1 MRPSVRKRTEL
12 APRCLL
18 PVPKAT
24 YAHGAVFD
32 SMTQASGGGSQP
44 QYASAAPV
52 APAADVESADPVV
65 HRAAAAASRAAGD
78 ELGALAHLVAAETLE
93 ARAAKAP
100 GYSAA
105 GLCDVAT
112 GYFMKGDHETAER
125 WYRLVL
131 TLDPR
136 LAVAYQNLAAIYTS
150 AGRIAEAESCRTR
163 AYQIQRVFVEET
175 GNPVRR
181 VLILCAGSTSGNVP
195 FETLLPTARCCRI
208 KYVIDYAADAEDAEL
223 PAYDLVFN
231 AVGEPDVA
239 AGIAGRVERF
249 AAQCG
254 RPVLNPPAAIA
265 RTQRHNLPALL
276 TGLEDVIAAPCIR
289 CDTPPESREVLAGLL
304 ADAGIAFPVLARPA
318 ATHGGEGM
326 MRCKTLEELEIWL
339 CTSRGS
345 CYLSAFHD
353 CRSPDGQHRKY
364 RMIFVDREP
373 YPYHLAISP
382 HWMVHYF
389 SAGMEKA
396 PWKIEEERSF
406 LRHPGTALGPR
417 AMAAIAAMGNRL
429 DLDFGG
435 IDFALLPGGQV
446 FVFEANATML
456 VHRERYDGVLAHKN
470 LHVQNIVDAFERM
483 QARRTAG

>member
-1 MRPSVRKRTEL
+1 
-12 APRCLL
+12 
-18 PVPKAT
+18 
-24 YAHGAVFD
+24 
-32 SMTQASGGGSQP
+32 MTQLPGGGSQP
-44 QYASAAPV
+44 WLAPETYA
-52 APAADVESADPVV
+52 APAADIESADPAV
-65 HRAAAAASRAAGD
+65 HRAAAAAKRAGGD

-93 ARAAKAP
+93 ARAAEAP
-100 GYSAA
+100 GYSVT

-112 GYFMKGDHETAER
+112 GYFMKGEYETAAR
-125 WYRLVL
+125 WYRLAL
-131 TLDPR
+131 TLDPK

-150 AGRIAEAESCRTR
+150 AGRIAEAESCRVR
-163 AYQIQRVFVEET
+163 AYQIQRVFVEQA

-181 VLILCAGSTSGNVP
+181 VLILCAGHASGNVP
-195 FETLLPTARCCRI
+195 FETLLPTSRCCRI
-208 KYVIDYAADAEDAEL
+208 KYVIDYAEDAEDAGL

-231 AVGEPDVA
+231 VVGEPDVA
-239 AGIAGRVERF
+239 AAIAGRVERF

-265 RTQRHNLPALL
+265 RTQRHHLPALL
-276 TGLEDVIAAPCIR
+276 DGIEDVAAASCIR
-289 CDTPPESREVLAGLL
+289 CDTPPASRAALAALL
-304 ADAGIAFPVLARPA
+304 VDAGIAFPVLARPA

-326 MRCKTLEELEIWL
+326 VRCKSLEELEIWL
-339 CTSRGS
+339 CTCQGS
-345 CYLSAFHD
+345 CYLAAFHD
-353 CRSPDGQHRKY
+353 CRSPDVQYRKY

-389 SAGMEKA
+389 SAGMEKT
-396 PWKIEEERSF
+396 PWKIEEERGF
-406 LRHPGTALGPR
+406 LQNPATALGSR
-417 AMAAIAAMGNRL
+417 AMAAIAAIGSRL

-435 IDFALLPGGQV
+435 IDFALLPDGRV

-456 VHRERYDGVLAHKN
+456 VHRERNDGVLAHKN

>member
-1 MRPSVRKRTEL
+1 MTQLPGGSSQPWL
-12 APRCLL
+12 APE
-18 PVPKAT
+18 T
-24 YAHGAVFD
+24 H
-32 SMTQASGGGSQP
+32 
-44 QYASAAPV
+44 AAPV
-52 APAADVESADPVV
+52 ADVESVDPAM
-65 HRAAAAASRAAGD
+65 HRAAAAVKRAGGD
-78 ELGALAHLVAAETLE
+78 ELAALAHLVAAETLE
-93 ARAAKAP
+93 ARAAEAP
-100 GYSAA
+100 EYSAA

-112 GYFMKGDHETAER
+112 GYFMKGEYETAAR

-131 TLDPR
+131 TLDPL
-136 LAVAYQNLAAIYTS
+136 LAVAYQNLAAIYIST
-150 AGRIAEAESCRTR
+150 GRIAEADFCRMR
-163 AYQIQRVFVEET
+163 AYQIQRVFVEQA
-175 GNPVRR
+175 GNPARR
-181 VLILCAGSTSGNVP
+181 VLILCAGSSSGNVP
-195 FETLLPTARCCRI
+195 FDTLLPTSRCCRI
-208 KYVIDYAADAEDAEL
+208 KYVIDYAADAEDAGL

-276 TGLEDVIAAPCIR
+276 RGLEHVAAAPCIR
-289 CDTPPESREVLAGLL
+289 CDTPPESRDALAALL

-326 MRCKTLEELEIWL
+326 MRCANLDELEIWL
-339 CTSRGS
+339 CTSQGS

-353 CRSPDGQHRKY
+353 CRSPDGQYRKY
-364 RMIFVDREP
+364 RVIFVDRQP

-382 HWMVHYF
+382 LWMVHYF

-406 LRHPGTALGPR
+406 LQDTAAALGLR
-417 AMAAIAAMGNRL
+417 AKAAIAAIGNRL

-435 IDFALLPGGQV
+435 IDFALLPDGQV

-456 VHRERYDGVLAHKN
+456 VHRERNDGVLAHKN